1 MKSMI
6 STEAVPASDRSRHWH
21 ETIARAYFPLDLAF
35 REPDRFS
42 GELTDWHLG
51 DVSLSRLTSEALRY
65 RRMPQHFRAER
76 EEHFL
81 ITVPARAE
89 IFFSQCGKDVH
100 CKPGGFILERSHEP
114 YEFSHGEAADLWV
127 LKVSAHA
134 LAGRIRGPDRF
145 CSMQFDAGE
154 GAGGFF
160 ADMLHLI
167 PGRFDEMNAEAR
179 TTVGQQLID
188 LLVLALRADDR
199 TLTSGSSTVR
209 AAHLTRIESF
219 VRRNLHDPALD
230 PETIARHCGIST
242 RYLHALF
249 RDTSQTLGAWIRE
262 QRLAACRDAL
272 GSDGTARTVA
282 EIAYQWGFGD
292 QAQFSRAFKSHFGMS
307 PKEYREQ
314 ARARSRIDA

>member
-1 MKSMI
+1 
-6 STEAVPASDRSRHWH
+6 
-21 ETIARAYFPLDLAF
+21 
-35 REPDRFS
+35 
-42 GELTDWHLG
+42 
-51 DVSLSRLTSEALRY
+51 
-65 RRMPQHFRAER
+65 
-76 EEHFL
+76 
-81 ITVPARAE
+81 
-89 IFFSQCGKDVH
+89 
-100 CKPGGFILERSHEP
+100 
-114 YEFSHGEAADLWV
+114 
-127 LKVSAHA
+127 
-134 LAGRIRGPDRF
+134 
-145 CSMQFDAGE
+145 MQFDAGE

-219 VRRNLHDPALD
+219 VRHNLHDPALD